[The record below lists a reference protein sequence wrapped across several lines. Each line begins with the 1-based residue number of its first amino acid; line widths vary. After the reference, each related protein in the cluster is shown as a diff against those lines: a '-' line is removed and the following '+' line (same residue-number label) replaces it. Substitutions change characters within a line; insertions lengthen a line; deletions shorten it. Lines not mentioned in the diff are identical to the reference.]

1 MTLLIICVACSLPL
15 TLVTYFNSYA
25 SDLPLAGWSVNRGF
39 PFSWAIER
47 HAGVVVFP
55 LPAVYP
61 FDFQAL
67 NFLFDLIFW
76 ATVLLLPSCA
86 FLYAKG
92 SQIVVT
98 SRAWGGEVHIN
109 PSRVKRQDKS
119 RKSINSQVT
128 LYVKGNRIK
137 GADREIAREKTI
149 VTLGGVMT
157 DPYPNASKFPYYDV
171 EKITHFDYVLPEDQQ
186 KMMEDVKELGLKYN
200 FKVKVVDLGKMNIL
214 SRSRLKRSE
223 KIETLPAMVTDSGEI
238 FEGVMT
244 KQQVEIF
251 FSKHSKEHSRVISS
265 ET

>member
-1 MTLLIICVACSLPL
+1 MILLIICAACSLAL
-15 TLVTYFNSYA
+15 TSATYFFSYA

-47 HAGVVVFP
+47 HGGVVVFP

-61 FDFQAL
+61 FNFQAL

-98 SRAWGGEVHIN
+98 SRAWDGVVTVI
-109 PSRVKRQDKS
+109 PSKVQQQCESSKGMD
-119 RKSINSQVT
+119 NQVT
-128 LYVKGNRIK
+128 LFVKTSRIK
-137 GADREIAREKTI
+137 GADREFVRPKTI

-157 DPYPNASKFPYYDV
+157 DPYPWASKFPYYDV
-171 EKITHFDYVLPEDQQ
+171 ERVTHFDSVLPEDQQ
-186 KMMEDVKELGLKYN
+186 KMMEDLKELSLKYN
-200 FKVKVVDLGKMNIL
+200 FKVEVVDLGNMSLL
-214 SRSRLKRSE
+214 SRSRLKRSN
-223 KIETLPAMVTDSGEI
+223 KIETLPAMVTDSGKI

-244 KQQVEIF
+244 KQQIETCF
-251 FSKHSKEHSRVISS
+251 FKAVKG
-265 ET
+265 T